1 MRQPFKVLVLVGHPM
16 TNSFGAALAERYAD
30 RLRQAGAVVR
40 TMQLHQMDIA
50 IDLTTRKPG
59 DAEMVGDTALFWEAL
74 TWCDHFVVVH
84 PLWWGGMPAKLKGLF
99 DHVLQSG
106 KAFRYVA
113 GQAFPTGL
121 LKGRTARLIV
131 TSDTPDWYM
140 WLGYS
145 GAHFRQ
151 MRNQILRFVGF
162 DTVRIT
168 HASVLQGST
177 PRQRDRLLDMAERH
191 AGQDLARAA

>member
-1 MRQPFKVLVLVGHPM
+1 MRAFKVLVLVGHPM
-16 TNSFGAALAERYAD
+16 GDSFGGAMAERYAG
-30 RLRQAGAVVR
+30 RLRQAGADVQVMR
-40 TMQLHQMDIA
+40 LSEMDIA

-59 DAEMVGDTALFWEAL
+59 DAQMVGDTAAFWQAL

-106 KAFRYVA
+106 KAFRYDT
-113 GQAFPTGL
+113 GQALPTGL

-131 TSDTPDWYM
+131 TSDTPDWFM
-140 WLGYS
+140 WLGY
-145 GAHFRQ
+145 GCAHFRQ
-151 MRNQILRFVGF
+151 VRDQILRFVGF
-162 DTVRIT
+162 SKVRFT

-177 PRQRDRLLDMAERH
+177 PAKRETLLAMAERH
-191 AGQDLARAA
+191 AGQDLRLAV